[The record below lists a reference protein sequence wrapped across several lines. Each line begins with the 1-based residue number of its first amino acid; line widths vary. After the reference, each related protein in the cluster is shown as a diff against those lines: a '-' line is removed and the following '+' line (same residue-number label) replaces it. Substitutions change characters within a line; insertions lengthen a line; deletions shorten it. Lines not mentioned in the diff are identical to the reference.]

1 MPFYERFRKSADSFR
16 DRIGAPSEFEAA
28 LGLVVIN
35 FQELEAVIG
44 VAIASCLHTEP
55 RSAAILTAELSF
67 KKLVH
72 ILGALTRDKNTA
84 VAAAETDER
93 LARLDELLGLC
104 FFLEGERNRLIHSF
118 WPAPHQTGLAALRL
132 KRTARKD
139 GLREQRESV
148 DAGLVLDIADYA
160 AYVTTML
167 EEYYEL
173 DFGAADS
180 R

>member
-1 MPFYERFRKSADSFR
+1 MPFYERFQNSSLSFR
-16 DRIGAPSEFEAA
+16 ERNGAPGEFEAA

-35 FQELEAVIG
+35 FQELEAVIE
-44 VAIASCLHTEP
+44 VAIASRLHTDS
-55 RSAAILTAELSF
+55 RHAAILKSELPF

-72 ILGALTRDKNTA
+72 ILGALTRDEFADLPSK
-84 VAAAETDER
+84 ETNER

-118 WPAPHQTGLAALRL
+118 WPAPHQTGVAALRL
-132 KRTARKD
+132 KRATRKD

-148 DAGLVLDIADYA
+148 EASALLDIADYA
-160 AYVTTML
+160 AYVTTEL
-167 EEYYEL
+167 ENYYDL